1 LEAFVKQVVGGGVQ
15 AVELEVLV
23 ARIHGNLSAITLS
36 HHHGNSYS
44 LNLDM
49 ILVDSWGLLAATV
62 VEDRGQMELQIS
74 DRSCLCKKVPIS
86 LVKGKRNLT

>member
-1 LEAFVKQVVGGGVQ
+1 
-15 AVELEVLV
+15 
-23 ARIHGNLSAITLS
+23 
-36 HHHGNSYS
+36 
-44 LNLDM
+44 
-49 ILVDSWGLLAATV
+49 V